1 MFPKL
6 EPSCSCIIPDKTT
19 VSVLN
24 DYEMDMMAKPVADLF
39 YENFCRTE
47 IDFIGACYYLLPL
60 PRNPSCLQATDAS

>member
-1 MFPKL
+1 MVMK
-6 EPSCSCIIPDKTT
+6 
-19 VSVLN
+19 
-24 DYEMDMMAKPVADLF
+24 MDMMAKPVADLF